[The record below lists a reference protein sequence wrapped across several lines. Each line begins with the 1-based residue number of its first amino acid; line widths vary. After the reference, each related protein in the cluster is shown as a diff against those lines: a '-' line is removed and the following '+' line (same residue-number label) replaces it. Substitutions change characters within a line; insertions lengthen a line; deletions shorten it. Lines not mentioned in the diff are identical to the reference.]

1 MRMIGD
7 LDNYAKFQT
16 AEAIEAPPSQ
26 PGGAAGAGVG
36 MGAGLA
42 MGQAMAAGFG
52 GGGGGG
58 SSGGGGQAEDPYAAI
73 ERLHKLVT
81 VGAISQEEFDTKKAE
96 LLSRIR

>member
-1 MRMIGD
+1 MRVIGD

-16 AEAIEAPPSQ
+16 AEAIEAAAAQ

-42 MGQAMAAGFG
+42 MGQAMAAGMSG

-58 SSGGGGQAEDPYAAI
+58 SGGGQADDPFATI

-81 VGAISQEEFDTKKAE
+81 AGAISQEEFDAKKAE